1 MDLLRRIYVYPI
13 MNVLR
18 FLPVTLAACAAF
30 AQSVAPRL
38 EFEVASIKPSPPITD
53 NAHIGLR
60 IDGAQV
66 YCTSW
71 SLKDYI
77 RIAYRV
83 KDYQIE
89 GPDWSA
95 TERFDISAKLPSGAT
110 REQVNDMLQ
119 SLLAD
124 RFKLTFHRIKKE
136 FPVYVLVV
144 AKGGGKLKE
153 SDLNGIAAGDFSKP
167 PDTIAASG
175 SAAGVSVD
183 LGKGSAFTFANNK
196 LQVKRLPT
204 ARFAALLERF
214 VDRPVVDMSNLTGV
228 YDYDITVTEED
239 YRGMLIRSAITAGV
253 VLQPEVQRMAMADIG
268 ESLASGLQALG
279 LKLEARKAP
288 LDVMVLDHAERTPTE
303 N

>member
-1 MDLLRRIYVYPI
+1 MK
-13 MNVLR
+13 VLR
-18 FLPVTLAACAAF
+18 FLSLTLAACAVF
-30 AQSVAPRL
+30 AQSPPRL
-38 EFEVASIKPSPPITD
+38 EFEVASIKASPPLTD
-53 NAHIGLR
+53 NVHIGMR

-66 YCTSW
+66 YFTAF

-83 KDYQIE
+83 KDYQVE
-89 GPDWSA
+89 GPDWIAS
-95 TERFDISAKLPSGAT
+95 ERFDIAAKLPAGAA

-119 SLLAD
+119 SLLVD
-124 RFKLTFHRIKKE
+124 RFKLTFHRVKKE
-136 FPVYVLVV
+136 FPVYALVV
-144 AKGGGKLKE
+144 AKSGAKLKE
-153 SDLNGIAAGDFSKP
+153 SDLKGMSASDFAKG
-167 PDTIAASG
+167 PDSVAASG

-183 LGKGSAFTFANNK
+183 LGRGSSFTFADDK

-204 ARFAALLERF
+204 ARFADLLGRF
-214 VDRPVVDMSNLTGV
+214 VDRPVVDMTNLTGI
-228 YDYDITVTEED
+228 YDYDITVTPED

-288 LDVMVLDHAERTPTE
+288 LDVIVVDHAEHAPSE

>member
-1 MDLLRRIYVYPI
+1 MQL
-13 MNVLR
+13 LR

-30 AQSVAPRL
+30 AQSDAPRL

-53 NAHIGLR
+53 NARIGMR

-66 YCTSW
+66 YFTAFA
-71 SLKDYI
+71 LKDYI

-83 KDYQIE
+83 KDYQVE
-89 GPDWSA
+89 GPDWIAS
-95 TERFDISAKLPSGAT
+95 ERFNIAAKLPAGAT
-110 REQVNDMLQ
+110 REQVVDMLQ
-119 SLLAD
+119 NLLVD
-124 RFKLTFHRIKKE
+124 RFKITSHRVKKE
-136 FPVYVLVV
+136 FPVYALVV
-144 AKGGGKLKE
+144 AKSGSKLKE
-153 SDLNGIAAGDFSKP
+153 SDLNGMSASDFAKP
-167 PDTIAASG
+167 PDSVAASG

-183 LGKGSAFTFANNK
+183 LGKGSSFTFADNK

-204 ARFAALLERF
+204 SRFADILARF
-214 VDRPVVDMSNLTGV
+214 VDRPVVDMTNLTGI
-228 YDYDITVTEED
+228 YDYDIPVTPED

-253 VLQPEVQRMAMADIG
+253 VLPPEAQRLAMADIG

-288 LDVMVLDHAERTPTE
+288 LDVIVVDHAEHAPSE